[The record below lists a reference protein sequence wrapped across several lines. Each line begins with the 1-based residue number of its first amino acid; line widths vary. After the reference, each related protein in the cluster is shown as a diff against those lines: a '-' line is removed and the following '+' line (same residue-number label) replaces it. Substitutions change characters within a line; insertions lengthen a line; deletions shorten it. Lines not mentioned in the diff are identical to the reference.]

1 MTVDVREIRSGNS
14 QLGGH
19 KNGHDPGG
27 LEMSQAQFI
36 LFKIIEA

>member
-1 MTVDVREIRSGNS
+1 MTVDVREIPGNS

-27 LEMSQAQFI
+27 LEMSEAQFI
-36 LFKIIEA
+36 LFKIIEG